1 MTPAVNPFRH
11 EPTGTWSYVV
21 SDPRTRLCAIID
33 PVLDFDA
40 KSGRS
45 WTAAADAIA
54 SFVRDQSLTNT
65 WILETH
71 AHADHLSA
79 APWLQAAVGGQI
91 AIGQGIRAVQR
102 TFREILN
109 LGPEFPVDGRQFNR
123 LLADGDEFAVGSLAA
138 RAIPTPGH
146 TSDSLSY
153 LIGDAL
159 FTGDSLF
166 MPDGGTARCDFPGG
180 DAKVLYASIRRLY
193 ELPASTRVFVCH
205 DYGPGGD
212 AKVLYASIRRLYEL
226 PASTRVFV
234 CHDYGPGGR
243 EPRCETTIGAQRAGN
258 IHLRDGV
265 TEQEFVELRTRRD
278 AGLDLPALL
287 YPSVQFNIRGGRP
300 PPAESNRCHYLKLPF
315 SGPA

>member
-21 SDPRTRLCAIID
+21 ADPRTRHCAIID
-33 PVLDFDA
+33 PVLDFDL

-45 WTAAADAIA
+45 WTESADAIA
-54 SFVRDQSLTNT
+54 SFVRDQGLTNT

-79 APWLQAAVGGQI
+79 GPWLQAAVGGQI
-91 AIGQGIRAVQR
+91 AIGRGICAVQR
-102 TFREILN
+102 AFRDILN
-109 LGPEFPVDGRQFNR
+109 LGPEFPVDGRQFDR
-123 LLADGDEFAVGSLAA
+123 LFAAGEEFAIGSLAA
-138 RAIPTPGH
+138 SSIPTPGH

-153 LIGDAL
+153 LVGDAL
-159 FTGDSLF
+159 FTGDSIF

-180 DAKVLYASIRRLY
+180 DARLLY
-193 ELPASTRVFVCH
+193 E
-205 DYGPGGD
+205 
-212 AKVLYASIRRLYEL
+212 SIRRLYEL

-243 EPRCETTIGAQRAGN
+243 EPRCETTIEAQRAGN

-278 AGLDLPALL
+278 AGLELPALL

-300 PPAESNRCHYLKLPF
+300 PPVESNRRHYLKLPF
-315 SGPA
+315 SGPAA